1 MAIILGILALIT
13 ASKCWINKWKHIS
26 SQYKKFKSIWLEAC
40 HSSKMPSPATEAW
53 QDTLHPFYVPS
64 DHIQDYSQSTLFLCV
79 LLRAYQHSCW
89 YQLVSD
95 WQFQPR
101 GVVSDIASLQVPR
114 IPWREEL
121 LVLHTWRMRKKN
133 WKVPYINSIGTLVH
147 QIKLC

>member
-1 MAIILGILALIT
+1 
-13 ASKCWINKWKHIS
+13 
-26 SQYKKFKSIWLEAC
+26 
-40 HSSKMPSPATEAW
+40 
-53 QDTLHPFYVPS
+53 VPS

-121 LVLHTWRMRKKN
+121 LVLHTWRMRKKEL
-133 WKVPYINSIGTLVH
+133 KSAIH
-147 QIKLC
+147 QRHWYPCPSNQALLRLQKSCHLKMLREKFVNIYDWNCTDY